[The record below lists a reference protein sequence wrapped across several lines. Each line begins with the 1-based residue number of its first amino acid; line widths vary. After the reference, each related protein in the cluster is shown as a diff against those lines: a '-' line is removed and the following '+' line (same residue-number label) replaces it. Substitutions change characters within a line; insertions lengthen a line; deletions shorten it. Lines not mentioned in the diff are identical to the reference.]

1 MLLVEIWPY
10 EVFLNCRSWVGW
22 SFEMGVGAVC
32 LLLRREQTEERKY
45 VADANTLVLEVR
57 LSSTALAEQ
66 AFVASEHRIFMAKV
80 ISRDPA
86 PRSVLDNLA

>member
-1 MLLVEIWPY
+1 MGPFQWAKLTTSGRNHIRYFEIAENSMVAVAFTLV
-10 EVFLNCRSWVGW
+10 
-22 SFEMGVGAVC
+22 
-32 LLLRREQTEERKY
+32 REQTEEQKY